1 MRNTDTLL
9 KYRTMPE
16 HCFLQSRDRLVI
28 KWHSVN
34 TTAGDSTQRTDGEAK
49 KQTPWYI
56 EIPVLIVVTF
66 LAVALIHAFIGRVYV
81 IPSASMEPTLHGCQ
95 GCDGDRI
102 AAQKVSYYFTEP
114 EPGDVIVFE
123 GTDSWNQG
131 FTTNR
136 SENPAIRGLQNLGSY
151 IGIVAPDENILVKRV
166 IATGGQTVSCQAG
179 DPSVMVD
186 GQPTDQSFTLQP
198 TQFPV
203 DPSTGSEACGGPYF
217 GPITV
222 PDDHLFMMGDNR
234 TNSLDSRYHVGDQ
247 HQGTIPLDNVRGK
260 VEFRFWPLNRIGVVS
275 DPDIQEAA

>member
-1 MRNTDTLL
+1 M
-9 KYRTMPE
+9 
-16 HCFLQSRDRLVI
+16 I

-34 TTAGDSTQRTDGEAK
+34 ETAGHRETATGKDAD

-56 EIPVLIVVTF
+56 EIPVIIVITF
-66 LAVALIHAFIGRVYV
+66 VAIALMHAFIGRVYV
-81 IPSASMEPTLHGCQ
+81 IPSASMEPTLHGCE
-95 GCDGDRI
+95 GCNGDRI
-102 AAQKVSYYFTEP
+102 ATQKISYYFSDP

-136 SENPAIRGLQNLGSY
+136 SDNTVVRGLQNLGSY

-179 DPSVMVD
+179 DPAVMVD
-186 GQPTDQSFTLQP
+186 GQPTDQDFTLQP
-198 TQFPV
+198 TQYPV

-222 PDDHLFMMGDNR
+222 PADHLFMMGDNR

-247 HQGTIPLDNVRGK
+247 HQGAIPLDNVRGK
-260 VEFRFWPLNRIGVVS
+260 VEARIWPLQRIGLVT
-275 DPDIQEAA
+275 DPDIQEP